1 MVKAGATDFFYA
13 ELLGKKMKKNTWK
26 QYWVVLREDKL
37 VFISEIEQKIAGIV
51 KLTEETTCKVLGRK
65 VSKRSRV
72 HQQSKAKLENLR
84 DTEEGTYKFKLYGK
98 GGVHLLKTDC
108 KSSCEKWIEAISCA
122 VQNLWA
128 NTTNSRQSA
137 SPHNNGKLDFKYR
150 LQRNFKN
157 TWASLFGYAVLS
169 EEDEEPGKLEKH
181 ACIEGTTVIQ
191 TARLAKPR
199 KAKWINFPKH
209 LPTRGNAIHY
219 GILIEDI
226 TD

>member
-1 MVKAGATDFFYA
+1 MVKAGASDFFYA

-65 VSKRSRV
+65 VRRSRV
-72 HQQSKAKLENLR
+72 HQQSKAKVENLR
-84 DTEEGTYKFKLYGK
+84 DSEERTYKFKLYGK

-122 VQNLWA
+122 VQNLWD
-128 NTTNSRQSA
+128 NTMNSRPSA
-137 SPHNNGKLDFKYR
+137 SPHNNGKLDLKYR

-157 TWASLFGYAVLS
+157 TRASIFGYAVLS
-169 EEDEEPGKLEKH
+169 EEDEESGKLENH
-181 ACIEGTTVIQ
+181 IEGATVLQ
-191 TARLAKPR
+191 TARLAR
-199 KAKWINFPKH
+199 SGKAKWINFPNH